1 MDENKYT
8 IGFIDEAPE
17 WVLQFKRFA
26 TGKFNVV
33 TFDLSEETTIEK
45 LIAEIRE
52 SSIDCLIVDFEL
64 KESELIQFNGDEII
78 DAIVKDTPHFP
89 LFVITSHP
97 EENVLSAIEDN
108 DIVYLKYQ
116 ITKNQDNFALRIS
129 NKIERYY
136 SKIEYANQEIE
147 RLVQLKT
154 ERALTPT
161 EEEQL
166 SEHYLFLE
174 KIYPDEKVLP
184 SNLIRPESISQLNV
198 FVENTKKILEE
209 LKKQK

>member
-1 MDENKYT
+1 MTNNKYS
-8 IGFIDEAPE
+8 IGFIDEDKD
-17 WVLQFKRFA
+17 WILKFKRFA
-26 TGKFNVV
+26 TERFNVV

-45 LIAEIRE
+45 LITEIRE

-64 KESELIQFNGDEII
+64 KESELIQFNGDII
-78 DAIVKDTPHFP
+78 VDAIRKKTPFFP
-89 LFVITSHP
+89 IFVLTNQQ
-97 EENVLSAIEDN
+97 EDYVLNEVEDN
-108 DIVYLKYQ
+108 DIVYIKSQ
-116 ITKNQDNFALRIS
+116 ITDNQNNFAIRIN

-147 RLVQLKT
+147 RLFQLKT

-166 SEHYLFLE
+166 TDHYIFLD

-184 SNLIRPESISQLNV
+184 SHLIRPESISQLNV